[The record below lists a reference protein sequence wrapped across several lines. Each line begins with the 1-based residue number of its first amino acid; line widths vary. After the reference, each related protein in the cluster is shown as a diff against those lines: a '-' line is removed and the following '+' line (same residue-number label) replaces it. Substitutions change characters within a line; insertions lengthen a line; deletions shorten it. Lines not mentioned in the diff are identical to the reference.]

1 MSHQELS
8 ERNKRMK
15 RAIDLSLKHTYL
27 AHDVQKVE
35 GTPYLSYLEIDE
47 VCRSACRAHALPLLL
62 FFIQAASLVCRF
74 AAPSSLPQVRRDQQ
88 ERLENK

>member
-1 MSHQELS
+1 
-8 ERNKRMK
+8 MK

-35 GTPYLSYLEIDE
+35 GTPYRSYLEIDE
-47 VCRSACRAHALPLLL
+47 VSCYIHLATTLRCSFFHPSFISCSPLL
-62 FFIQAASLVCRF
+62 
-74 AAPSSLPQVRRDQQ
+74 PSTPPQVRRDQQ

>member
-47 VCRSACRAHALPLLL
+47 VCRCACRAYALPYLL
-62 FFIQAASLVCRF
+62 FVIQAASLVCLF
-74 AAPSSLPQVRRDQQ
+74 AASSCLPQVRKDQQ